1 MGMVVLY
8 CASIAFYNFFG
19 LAGKKY
25 FFFVKNIENFFF
37 SVTKKLTAVHR
48 TLVFFFLP
56 CTYFQPFFFFFLESK
71 IDASRTIC
79 VWVVDLI
86 LWYSTKGFVGEAWDK
101 YSWIQVI
108 GFVVLFLGTLIYNG
122 VIKIPFS
129 VYENNTK
136 KVAEKSIQIE
146 EEKNLLSSTDS

>member
-1 MGMVVLY
+1 MK
-8 CASIAFYNFFG
+8 IFFFQ
-19 LAGKKY
+19 LQKNSRQFTELWY
-25 FFFVKNIENFFF
+25 FFFFLAPIF
-37 SVTKKLTAVHR
+37 SL
-48 TLVFFFLP
+48 
-56 CTYFQPFFFFFLESK
+56 FFFFLESK